1 MRDPLAGSLSQQRSH
16 AAFQRN
22 KNLKVLYAEL
32 ETRHF
37 TFRCAAVTKNNS
49 IDDAAKREIET
60 TLHRGLRWHCEQ
72 AGVDPG
78 KLLKYV
84 AAGATTTFTCLN
96 RESSTGTASR

>member
-1 MRDPLAGSLSQQRSH
+1 MTHRFPDEARH
-16 AAFQRN
+16 
-22 KNLKVLYAEL
+22 LYAEL

-37 TFRCAAVTKNNS
+37 TFRRGAVTKSNS
-49 IDDAAKREIET
+49 IDDAAKRQIET
-60 TLHRGLRWHCEQ
+60 KLRRGLRCWHCEQ